1 MLIEIKKSLNRI
13 LNIPRPAKKFVAI
26 SLDSLAC
33 VISIWAS
40 YYLRLGDLVYLS
52 EKGLESLILALVISL
67 PIFNIFG
74 LYKAIFRHSGP
85 HTLLK
90 VFTAIFV
97 YWIFYLTSISFIGI
111 KGIPRTIGLIQ
122 PVILFF
128 IKMLAIE

>member
-1 MLIEIKKSLNRI
+1 MILKIDNFIYYLKISLLKVYKQMLIEIKKSLNRI

-52 EKGLESLILALVISL
+52 EKGLESLILALVISF

-74 LYKAIFRHSGP
+74 LYKARLFDFLFNIHKF
-85 HTLLK
+85 
-90 VFTAIFV
+90 
-97 YWIFYLTSISFIGI
+97 YWD
-111 KGIPRTIGLIQ
+111 
-122 PVILFF
+122 
-128 IKMLAIE
+128 